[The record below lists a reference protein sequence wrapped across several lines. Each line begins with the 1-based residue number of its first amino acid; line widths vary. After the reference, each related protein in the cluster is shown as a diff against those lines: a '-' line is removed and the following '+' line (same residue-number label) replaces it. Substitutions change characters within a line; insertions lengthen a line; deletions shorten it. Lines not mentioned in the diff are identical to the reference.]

1 MNDGQDQRR
10 GFGNFVLSYRQPI
23 GLLLI
28 AITVFMAYWAAH
40 VPIATRFEDLF
51 PSKHPNT
58 ILYRELRR
66 HYGGAQTLALLL
78 RVKEGDIFNFK
89 TLHAIQDVTD
99 EVNALPGVNHNEVF
113 SLSSYRV
120 LYARALPG
128 ALVSTPY
135 MYPKVPDTQAGVD
148 ELRMLVRTHRDQLAG
163 YVTYDQ
169 KGALILASFND
180 EGLDY
185 KALFD
190 GIQTIIRKH
199 QDANTQFYASGAVM
213 FAGWGYHYLARIE
226 LIFMLAVA
234 LMLVI
239 LYVSLGRRTGWWA
252 PIVTGI
258 SSSIWGLGFVSLMK
272 FNFDP
277 VMLVIPFILT
287 ARDLSH
293 GIQWHGR
300 YYDELDRTDDKIL
313 ACVATADEMLMPG
326 ILAVLANV
334 AGIIFI
340 AASDIPVLQQIG
352 FGGAAW
358 LGASLA
364 AVFVGQPIL
373 ASYMPRPQVRN
384 ARAVRKPF
392 YRPLVDWLVAIPTT
406 PNFARGALVAVTG
419 LLLVAGLASATRVR
433 VGYQT
438 AGTPIYRPDAKV
450 NRDTAE
456 LGKFIPTNMGWVVV
470 ETPNY
475 PSPESNIGI
484 KTLRMIDDLSAYL
497 VARGDAVAV
506 IGFSAIASKPMNML
520 LHNGFPKYM
529 AMPDNDKLSSTLW
542 FFFFGASAPDEPQS
556 FFAYSPSMVN
566 ACVRVLL
573 ADHTYARLTKL
584 RADLDS
590 FTRERL
596 ATDPDLKDV
605 KLRYLGGEA
614 GLYLATDDVVSRL
627 NVVNI
632 SLTLLAI
639 FLCCAAV
646 FRSAVAGLL
655 FVVAGAAANFV
666 AFIYMNSHMI
676 GLTADT
682 IVLITLGIG
691 LGISYGIYTVAR
703 IRDEVR
709 EGSSLTEAVTV
720 SLRTT
725 GAWVFA
731 TFAVMVGG
739 ILPWVFSPLLFQ
751 NEMSVLLIILMSVN
765 VVMGLLVLPAL
776 IAWLRP
782 HFITRYEQGEGAAQ
796 RAAQATRAIS

>member
-1 MNDGQDQRR
+1 MRSRN
-10 GFGNFVLSYRQPI
+10 
-23 GLLLI
+23 
-28 AITVFMAYWAAH
+28 
-40 VPIATRFEDLF
+40 
-51 PSKHPNT
+51 
-58 ILYRELRR
+58 
-66 HYGGAQTLALLL
+66 
-78 RVKEGDIFNFK
+78 
-89 TLHAIQDVTD
+89 VTN

-135 MYPKVPDTQAGVD
+135 MYPQVPDTQAGVD
-148 ELRMLVRTHRDQLAG
+148 ELRLLVRTHQDQLAG

-169 KGALILASFND
+169 KGALILASFN
-180 EGLDY
+180 EQGLDY

-190 GIQTIIRKH
+190 GIQAIIQKH
-199 QDANTQFYASGAVM
+199 QDANTRFYASGAVM
-213 FAGWGYHYLARIE
+213 FAGYGYHYLGRIE
-226 LIFMLAVA
+226 LIFLLAIA

-258 SSSIWGLGFVSLMK
+258 SASIWGLGFVSLMK

-300 YYDELDRTDDKIL
+300 YYDELDRTDDKVL
-313 ACVATADEMLMPG
+313 ACVATADVMLRPG
-326 ILAVLANV
+326 LLAVLANI

-352 FGGAAW
+352 IGGAAW

-373 ASYMPRPQVRN
+373 ASYLPIPQIRERG
-384 ARAVRKPF
+384 ARRRPF
-392 YRPLVDWLVAIPTT
+392 YRPLADRLVALPTT
-406 PNFARGALVAVTG
+406 PGLPRTG
-419 LLLVAGLASATRVR
+419 LIVLAGLFIVVGIASATRVR

-438 AGTPIYRPDAKV
+438 PGTPIYRSDAKV
-450 NRDTAE
+450 NQDTAE
-456 LGKFIPTNMGWVVV
+456 ISKFVPTNLAWVVV

-475 PSPESNIGI
+475 PSDRSNIGI

-497 VARGDAVAV
+497 VSRGDAVAV
-506 IGFSAIASKPMNML
+506 IGFSTIASKPMNML

-529 AMPDNDKLSSTLW
+529 AMPDNDRLSSTLW
-542 FFFFGASAPDEPQS
+542 YFFFGASAPDEPQS

-573 ADHTYARLTKL
+573 ADHTYARLAKL

-596 ATDPDLKDV
+596 ASDPQLKDV

-614 GLYLATDDVVSRL
+614 GLYLATDDVVSHL
-627 NVVNI
+627 NVVNVG
-632 SLTLLAI
+632 LTLLAI

-646 FRSAVAGLL
+646 FRSLVAGVL
-655 FVVAGAAANFV
+655 FVLAGVAANFV
-666 AFIYMNSHMI
+666 AFIYMNLHTI

-682 IVLITLGIG
+682 IALITLGIG
-691 LGISYGIYTVAR
+691 LGVNYGIYTVAR
-703 IRDEVR
+703 IRDEVS
-709 EGSSLTEAVTV
+709 EGALLNDAVTAAL
-720 SLRTT
+720 STT
-725 GAWVFA
+725 GVWVFA

-739 ILPWVFSPLLFQ
+739 IIPWVFSPLLFQ
-751 NEMSVLLIILMSVN
+751 NEMSVLLVLLMSAN
-765 VVMGLLVLPAL
+765 VVVGLLILPAL

-782 HFITRYEQGEGAAQ
+782 RFITRYERSAGRTQQPAAP
-796 RAAQATRAIS
+796 TRAIS